1 MYKFSTAL
9 ILILALSNCFFS
21 NKLSIKG
28 KQNINLHE
36 ESFSNLKDWEYDDH
50 RIALQTFLH
59 SCRKFSKMPQNTELN
74 GQLFAITP
82 NDYRDVCEIAEVVKT
97 MSSQQIK
104 NFFEN
109 WFKLFLVENK
119 KGEESGLFTGY
130 YEVSLKG
137 SFIKS
142 DKYQYPI
149 YSKPKDKKL
158 ESELTREDIE
168 NGALNDENLEILYV
182 DNKVDLFFLH
192 IQGSGVVLLP
202 NGQEIKISYAGKNN
216 YQFNA
221 ISNELIKKDLISKNQ
236 INAYSVKNWLEN
248 NPQKA
253 QAVMNLNKSY
263 TYFKINQSEYVIGAQ
278 GVPLTPER
286 SLAIDNEII
295 PYGTLMWLETQIID
309 EVHKKPLKKLMV
321 AQDTGSAIKGTI
333 RGDIFFG
340 NGDKAQDKAFKM
352 NFQGKYYVL
361 LPINFIDRITA
372 R

>member
-9 ILILALSNCFFS
+9 ILVLALSNCFFS

-36 ESFSNLKDWEYDDH
+36 ENFSNLKNWQQDDH
-50 RIALQTFLH
+50 RAALQAFLH
-59 SCRKFSKMPQNTELN
+59 SCRKFAKMAQNTELN

-82 NDYRDVCEIAEVVKT
+82 SDYRDVCEIAEVVKT
-97 MSSQQIK
+97 MSSKQIK

-119 KGEESGLFTGY
+119 KGDENGLFTGY
-130 YEVSLKG
+130 YEASLRG

-142 DKYQYPI
+142 EKYQYPI
-149 YSKPKDKKL
+149 YAKPKDKKL
-158 ESELTREDIE
+158 ELELTREDIE
-168 NGALNDENLEILYV
+168 NGALTDENLEILYV

-192 IQGSGVVLLP
+192 IQGSGKVILP
-202 NGQEIKISYAGKNN
+202 NGQEIKIAYAGKNN

-221 ISNELIKKDLISKNQ
+221 ISNELIKKDLISKDQ

-248 NPQKA
+248 NPLQA
-253 QAVMNLNKSY
+253 QSIMNLNKSY
-263 TYFKINQSEYVIGAQ
+263 TYFKINQSEYVLGAQ

-295 PYGTLMWLETQIID
+295 PYGSIMWLETNIID
-309 EVHKKPLKKLMV
+309 NKFKKPFERLMI
-321 AQDTGSAIKGTI
+321 AQDTGSAIKGTV
-333 RGDIFFG
+333 RGDIYFG
-340 NGDKAQDKAFKM
+340 GGDVAQDRAFNM
-352 NFQGKYYVL
+352 NFSGRYYVL
-361 LPINFIDRITA
+361 LPINFIDRITSK
-372 R
+372 